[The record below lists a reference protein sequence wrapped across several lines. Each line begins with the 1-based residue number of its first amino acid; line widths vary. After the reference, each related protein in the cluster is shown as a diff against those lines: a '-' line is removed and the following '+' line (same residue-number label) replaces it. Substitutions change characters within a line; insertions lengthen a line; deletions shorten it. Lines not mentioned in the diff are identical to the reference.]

1 MAMIVGAAPNNLG
14 VFPQQLSISH
24 FAPQSSHLTPHTS
37 RLRPHTT
44 HLTLRASN
52 LQISPPQ
59 TSASHF
65 THQNPHLTPHTSH
78 RVTLFLRPH
87 ISHVRQGSLF
97 LWSGMVTLLSD
108 HVMLREKLFVWG
120 TAKHELTNLAVAI
133 QHSYTM
139 SSFHCRATRS

>member
-1 MAMIVGAAPNNLG
+1 MIVGAAPNNLG

-24 FAPQSSHLTPHTS
+24 LAPQSSHLTPHTS

-44 HLTLRASN
+44 HLTPRASN

-65 THQNPHLTPHTSH
+65 THQNPHLTPHMSH

-97 LWSGMVTLLSD
+97 VWTDMVTILPGLA
-108 HVMLREKLFVWG
+108 MLQEKMFVRG
-120 TAKHELTNLAVAI
+120 TAKQELTNLVAVI